1 MKRKAFSLYEMRSCW
16 GNVLLLPDEMPCFHV
31 EGLGDLQKMGNLFLM
46 LLCDPVWFITTNL
59 LILALI
65 HMP

>member
-1 MKRKAFSLYEMRSCW
+1 MKWDSVGEMCYCYQM
-16 GNVLLLPDEMPCFHV
+16 EMPCFHV